1 MAQHSKARMRS
12 VREHYV
18 RWGYTVNRSGGTSVD
33 CRTRIL
39 VDCFICPQ
47 LRYSPSRRVSCDQ
60 AACWAAPRSVLNMFS
75 MLEWS
80 TSGVGMSS
88 KEMITNFIDGNREGS
103 FAHSC
108 RQRRHEEFMRRFPDL
123 ASLRVLDLGGTADA
137 WRTSTLRPLGVT
149 LVNIAP
155 QVRIEPWMNFV
166 RADACSGGFGQY
178 DVVFSNSLMEHLGGH
193 ARRQQFADVVQQSA
207 PSWWIQTPY
216 RYFPVEPHWFFPC
229 FQFLPF
235 KMRLEICRRWDIGHI
250 GAHPNIR
257 DAAEAVSSTEL
268 ISATEMRAYFPTSE
282 IWFERLAGL
291 PKSLVAIKAFLH
303 GA

>member
-1 MAQHSKARMRS
+1 M
-12 VREHYV
+12 
-18 RWGYTVNRSGGTSVD
+18 
-33 CRTRIL
+33 
-39 VDCFICPQ
+39 
-47 LRYSPSRRVSCDQ
+47 
-60 AACWAAPRSVLNMFS
+60 
-75 MLEWS
+75 
-80 TSGVGMSS
+80 GMSS
-88 KEMITNFIDGNREGS
+88 KEMIIKFIDGNREGS

-123 ASLRVLDLGGTADA
+123 ASMRVLDLGGTADT

-155 QVRIEPWMNFV
+155 QVHIEPWMNFV

-178 DVVFSNSLMEHLGGH
+178 DLVFSNSLMEHLGGH

-216 RYFPVEPHWFFPC
+216 RYFPLEPHWFFPC

-268 ISATEMRAYFPTSE
+268 ISATEMRAYFFTSE

-291 PKSLVAIKAFLH
+291 PKSLVAIKAFLS

>member
-1 MAQHSKARMRS
+1 MPGRTKISLKHVQH
-12 VREHYV
+12 VRIE
-18 RWGYTVNRSGGTSVD
+18 RN
-33 CRTRIL
+33 
-39 VDCFICPQ
+39 
-47 LRYSPSRRVSCDQ
+47 
-60 AACWAAPRSVLNMFS
+60 
-75 MLEWS
+75 
-80 TSGVGMSS
+80 GVGMSS
-88 KEMITNFIDGNREGS
+88 KEMVIKFIDGNREGS

-108 RQRRHEEFMRRFPDL
+108 RQRRHEEFMSRFPDL
-123 ASLRVLDLGGTADA
+123 ASMRVLDLGGTADT

-178 DVVFSNSLMEHLGGH
+178 DLVFSNSLMEHLGGH

-207 PSWWIQTPY
+207 PAWWIQTPY
-216 RYFPVEPHWFFPC
+216 RYFPVEPHCFFPC

-250 GAHPNIR
+250 GAHPNTR

-268 ISATEMRAYFPTSE
+268 ISATEMRAYFFTSE

-291 PKSLVAIKAFLH
+291 PKSLVAIKAFPS